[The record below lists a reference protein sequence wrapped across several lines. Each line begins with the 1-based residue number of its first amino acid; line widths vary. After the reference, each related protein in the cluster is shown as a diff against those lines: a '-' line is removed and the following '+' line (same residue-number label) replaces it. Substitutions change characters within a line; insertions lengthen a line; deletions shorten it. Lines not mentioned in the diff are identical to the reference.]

1 MNMNTLPAIDLA
13 DRFEKAAEMQKK
25 SERNKVFMEI
35 TYPMTN
41 DAVRS
46 LRELSAIVIKAQEI
60 LGDSNPEFTQM
71 ILDATTKNILK
82 QPDDPER
89 HCELRTCC
97 VACCHRVPLA
107 LPQSATCRASTRW
120 TTVGRWT
127 RGATLRSAGTPL
139 FGVVVRG
146 SPNARRPA

>member
-1 MNMNTLPAIDLA
+1 MWTIQQGVQMNMNTLPALDLA

-82 QPDDPER
+82 Q
-89 HCELRTCC
+89 
-97 VACCHRVPLA
+97 
-107 LPQSATCRASTRW
+107 
-120 TTVGRWT
+120 
-127 RGATLRSAGTPL
+127 
-139 FGVVVRG
+139 
-146 SPNARRPA
+146 

>member
-71 ILDATTKNILK
+71 ILDATAKNILK
-82 QPDDPER
+82 Q
-89 HCELRTCC
+89 
-97 VACCHRVPLA
+97 
-107 LPQSATCRASTRW
+107 
-120 TTVGRWT
+120 
-127 RGATLRSAGTPL
+127 
-139 FGVVVRG
+139 
-146 SPNARRPA
+146 

>member
-1 MNMNTLPAIDLA
+1 MNMNTLPALDLA

-82 QPDDPER
+82 Q
-89 HCELRTCC
+89 
-97 VACCHRVPLA
+97 
-107 LPQSATCRASTRW
+107 
-120 TTVGRWT
+120 
-127 RGATLRSAGTPL
+127 
-139 FGVVVRG
+139 
-146 SPNARRPA
+146 

>member
-46 LRELSAIVIKAQEI
+46 LRELSAIVMKAQEI

-71 ILDATTKNILK
+71 ILDAATKNILK
-82 QPDDPER
+82 Q
-89 HCELRTCC
+89 
-97 VACCHRVPLA
+97 
-107 LPQSATCRASTRW
+107 
-120 TTVGRWT
+120 
-127 RGATLRSAGTPL
+127 
-139 FGVVVRG
+139 
-146 SPNARRPA
+146 

>member
-1 MNMNTLPAIDLA
+1 MNTLPALDLA

-60 LGDSNPEFTQM
+60 LGDSNSEFTQM

-82 QPDDPER
+82 Q
-89 HCELRTCC
+89 
-97 VACCHRVPLA
+97 
-107 LPQSATCRASTRW
+107 
-120 TTVGRWT
+120 
-127 RGATLRSAGTPL
+127 
-139 FGVVVRG
+139 
-146 SPNARRPA
+146 

>member
-13 DRFEKAAEMQKK
+13 DCFEKAAEMQKK

-71 ILDATTKNILK
+71 ILDAATKNILK
-82 QPDDPER
+82 Q
-89 HCELRTCC
+89 
-97 VACCHRVPLA
+97 
-107 LPQSATCRASTRW
+107 
-120 TTVGRWT
+120 
-127 RGATLRSAGTPL
+127 
-139 FGVVVRG
+139 
-146 SPNARRPA
+146 

>member
-1 MNMNTLPAIDLA
+1 MNMNTLPALDLA

-71 ILDATTKNILK
+71 ISDAQAKNILK
-82 QPDDPER
+82 Q
-89 HCELRTCC
+89 
-97 VACCHRVPLA
+97 
-107 LPQSATCRASTRW
+107 
-120 TTVGRWT
+120 
-127 RGATLRSAGTPL
+127 
-139 FGVVVRG
+139 
-146 SPNARRPA
+146 

>member
-82 QPDDPER
+82 Q
-89 HCELRTCC
+89 
-97 VACCHRVPLA
+97 
-107 LPQSATCRASTRW
+107 
-120 TTVGRWT
+120 
-127 RGATLRSAGTPL
+127 
-139 FGVVVRG
+139 
-146 SPNARRPA
+146 

>member
-1 MNMNTLPAIDLA
+1 MNMNTLPALDLA

-71 ILDATTKNILK
+71 ISDAQVKNILK
-82 QPDDPER
+82 Q
-89 HCELRTCC
+89 
-97 VACCHRVPLA
+97 
-107 LPQSATCRASTRW
+107 
-120 TTVGRWT
+120 
-127 RGATLRSAGTPL
+127 
-139 FGVVVRG
+139 
-146 SPNARRPA
+146 

>member
-1 MNMNTLPAIDLA
+1 MNTLPAIDLA

-82 QPDDPER
+82 Q
-89 HCELRTCC
+89 
-97 VACCHRVPLA
+97 
-107 LPQSATCRASTRW
+107 
-120 TTVGRWT
+120 
-127 RGATLRSAGTPL
+127 
-139 FGVVVRG
+139 
-146 SPNARRPA
+146 

>member
-1 MNMNTLPAIDLA
+1 MNMNTLPALDLA

-60 LGDSNPEFTQM
+60 LGDSNSEFTQM

-82 QPDDPER
+82 Q
-89 HCELRTCC
+89 
-97 VACCHRVPLA
+97 
-107 LPQSATCRASTRW
+107 
-120 TTVGRWT
+120 
-127 RGATLRSAGTPL
+127 
-139 FGVVVRG
+139 
-146 SPNARRPA
+146 

>member
-1 MNMNTLPAIDLA
+1 MNMNTLPALDLA

-46 LRELSAIVIKAQEI
+46 LRELSAIAIKAQEI

-82 QPDDPER
+82 Q
-89 HCELRTCC
+89 
-97 VACCHRVPLA
+97 
-107 LPQSATCRASTRW
+107 
-120 TTVGRWT
+120 
-127 RGATLRSAGTPL
+127 
-139 FGVVVRG
+139 
-146 SPNARRPA
+146 

>member
-1 MNMNTLPAIDLA
+1 MNTLPAIDLA

-71 ILDATTKNILK
+71 ILDAATKNILK
-82 QPDDPER
+82 Q
-89 HCELRTCC
+89 
-97 VACCHRVPLA
+97 
-107 LPQSATCRASTRW
+107 
-120 TTVGRWT
+120 
-127 RGATLRSAGTPL
+127 
-139 FGVVVRG
+139 
-146 SPNARRPA
+146 

>member
-1 MNMNTLPAIDLA
+1 
-13 DRFEKAAEMQKK
+13 MQKK

-46 LRELSAIVIKAQEI
+46 LRELSTIVIKAQEI

-82 QPDDPER
+82 Q
-89 HCELRTCC
+89 
-97 VACCHRVPLA
+97 
-107 LPQSATCRASTRW
+107 
-120 TTVGRWT
+120 
-127 RGATLRSAGTPL
+127 
-139 FGVVVRG
+139 
-146 SPNARRPA
+146 

>member
-13 DRFEKAAEMQKK
+13 DRLEKAAEMQKK

-71 ILDATTKNILK
+71 ILDATAKNILK
-82 QPDDPER
+82 Q
-89 HCELRTCC
+89 
-97 VACCHRVPLA
+97 
-107 LPQSATCRASTRW
+107 
-120 TTVGRWT
+120 
-127 RGATLRSAGTPL
+127 
-139 FGVVVRG
+139 
-146 SPNARRPA
+146 

>member
-1 MNMNTLPAIDLA
+1 MWTIQQGVQMNMNTLPALDLA

-60 LGDSNPEFTQM
+60 LGDSNSEFTQM

-82 QPDDPER
+82 Q
-89 HCELRTCC
+89 
-97 VACCHRVPLA
+97 
-107 LPQSATCRASTRW
+107 
-120 TTVGRWT
+120 
-127 RGATLRSAGTPL
+127 
-139 FGVVVRG
+139 
-146 SPNARRPA
+146 

>member
-46 LRELSAIVIKAQEI
+46 LRELSTIVIKAQEI

-82 QPDDPER
+82 Q
-89 HCELRTCC
+89 
-97 VACCHRVPLA
+97 
-107 LPQSATCRASTRW
+107 
-120 TTVGRWT
+120 
-127 RGATLRSAGTPL
+127 
-139 FGVVVRG
+139 
-146 SPNARRPA
+146 

>member
-1 MNMNTLPAIDLA
+1 MNTLPALDLA

-82 QPDDPER
+82 Q
-89 HCELRTCC
+89 
-97 VACCHRVPLA
+97 
-107 LPQSATCRASTRW
+107 
-120 TTVGRWT
+120 
-127 RGATLRSAGTPL
+127 
-139 FGVVVRG
+139 
-146 SPNARRPA
+146 

>member
-1 MNMNTLPAIDLA
+1 MWTIQQGVQMNMNTLPALDLA

-71 ILDATTKNILK
+71 ILDAATKNILK
-82 QPDDPER
+82 Q
-89 HCELRTCC
+89 
-97 VACCHRVPLA
+97 
-107 LPQSATCRASTRW
+107 
-120 TTVGRWT
+120 
-127 RGATLRSAGTPL
+127 
-139 FGVVVRG
+139 
-146 SPNARRPA
+146 

>member
-1 MNMNTLPAIDLA
+1 MNTLPALDLA

-41 DAVRS
+41 DTVRS

-71 ILDATTKNILK
+71 ILDAATKNILK
-82 QPDDPER
+82 Q
-89 HCELRTCC
+89 
-97 VACCHRVPLA
+97 
-107 LPQSATCRASTRW
+107 
-120 TTVGRWT
+120 
-127 RGATLRSAGTPL
+127 
-139 FGVVVRG
+139 
-146 SPNARRPA
+146 

>member
-46 LRELSAIVIKAQEI
+46 LRELSTIVIKAQEI

-71 ILDATTKNILK
+71 ILDAATKNILK
-82 QPDDPER
+82 Q
-89 HCELRTCC
+89 
-97 VACCHRVPLA
+97 
-107 LPQSATCRASTRW
+107 
-120 TTVGRWT
+120 
-127 RGATLRSAGTPL
+127 
-139 FGVVVRG
+139 
-146 SPNARRPA
+146 

>member
-1 MNMNTLPAIDLA
+1 MNTLPAIDLA

-60 LGDSNPEFTQM
+60 LGDSNSEFTQM

-82 QPDDPER
+82 Q
-89 HCELRTCC
+89 
-97 VACCHRVPLA
+97 
-107 LPQSATCRASTRW
+107 
-120 TTVGRWT
+120 
-127 RGATLRSAGTPL
+127 
-139 FGVVVRG
+139 
-146 SPNARRPA
+146 

>member
-71 ILDATTKNILK
+71 ILDAATKNILK
-82 QPDDPER
+82 Q
-89 HCELRTCC
+89 
-97 VACCHRVPLA
+97 
-107 LPQSATCRASTRW
+107 
-120 TTVGRWT
+120 
-127 RGATLRSAGTPL
+127 
-139 FGVVVRG
+139 
-146 SPNARRPA
+146 